1 LPLGDEVGNL
11 LFSSDLDSASHIATE
26 SDKIVISIRVEK
38 LDNLNITPPDIIK
51 IDVERLEMN
60 FVNGKLGK

>member
-1 LPLGDEVGNL
+1 MPLGDEVGNL